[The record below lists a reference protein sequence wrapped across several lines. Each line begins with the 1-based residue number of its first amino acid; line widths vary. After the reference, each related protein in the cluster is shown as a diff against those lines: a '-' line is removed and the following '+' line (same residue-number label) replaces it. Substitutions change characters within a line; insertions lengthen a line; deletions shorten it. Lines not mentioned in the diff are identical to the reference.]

1 MTSFQVLQNH
11 PAIFI
16 GLIGLLGLLVGSFL
30 NVVAHRVPVMMH
42 KAWRKECLEYLEMD
56 KDSEP
61 DNQRFD
67 LIKPDSHC
75 PTCHHAI
82 KSYENIPIISYIV
95 LKGRCANCNTRI
107 SLRYP
112 AVELFTALTSAIIAW
127 NFGYGLQT
135 AFALLLN
142 WGLISASLIDLDHQ
156 LLPDSVTLPLL
167 WLGLFISLFGIFTDS
182 RSSIIGAISGW
193 LAFWLVYIIFK
204 CITGKEGMGFGDF
217 KLLAALGAWLG
228 WQVLPAIVLLSSFVG
243 AIVGITMMVFFNHTR
258 SVPIPFGPYL
268 ASAGWIA
275 LLWGE
280 DLNNYY
286 LSLAF

>member
-1 MTSFQVLQNH
+1 MTSFQVLQSH

-16 GLIGLLGLLVGSFL
+16 SIIGILGLLVGSFI
-30 NVVAHRVPVMMH
+30 NVVAHRVPIMMRRT
-42 KAWRKECLEYLEMD
+42 WRKECQEYLEINT
-56 KDSEP
+56 
-61 DNQRFD
+61 DNESDDQRFD
-67 LIKPDSHC
+67 LVKPDSHC

-82 KSYENIPIISYIV
+82 RAYENIPVISYIA

-112 AVELFTALTSAIIAW
+112 AVELFAALTSAIVAW
-127 NFGYGLQT
+127 HFGYSLQT
-135 AFALLLN
+135 AFALLLT

-156 LLPDSVTLPLL
+156 LLPDSITLPLL
-167 WLGLFISLFGIFTDS
+167 WLGLFISLFGIFTDT

-193 LAFWLVYIIFK
+193 LALWLVYIIFK
-204 CITGKEGMGFGDF
+204 RITGKEGMGFGDF

-228 WQVLPAIVLLSSFVG
+228 WQVLPAIVLLASLVG
-243 AIVGITMMVFFNHTR
+243 AMAGITMMVFFNHAR
-258 SVPIPFGPYL
+258 SAPIPFGPYL
-268 ASAGWIA
+268 AAAGWIA

-280 DLNNYY
+280 DLINYY